1 MISVDQDQD
10 IKDPDINQLTARVAA
25 LINSI
30 ITQSTAISATRN
42 RIVDLADQ
50 IQAVHREILEVA
62 VRILE
67 QTMHGSVAR
76 GIKARA
82 EHFAA
87 VAKGLDLKIR

>member
-1 MISVDQDQD
+1 MACTDQDQD
-10 IKDPDINQLTARVAA
+10 IRDLDISNLTARVAA
-25 LINSI
+25 LMNSI
-30 ITQSTAISATRN
+30 ITQSTAISAIRN
-42 RIVDLADQ
+42 RIVDLVDQ

-62 VRILE
+62 IRTLE

-82 EHFAA
+82 EHLAA

>member
-1 MISVDQDQD
+1 MACTDQDQD
-10 IKDPDINQLTARVAA
+10 IRDLDISNLTARVAA
-25 LINSI
+25 LMNSI
-30 ITQSTAISATRN
+30 ITQSTAISAIRN

-62 VRILE
+62 IRTLE

-82 EHFAA
+82 EHLAA